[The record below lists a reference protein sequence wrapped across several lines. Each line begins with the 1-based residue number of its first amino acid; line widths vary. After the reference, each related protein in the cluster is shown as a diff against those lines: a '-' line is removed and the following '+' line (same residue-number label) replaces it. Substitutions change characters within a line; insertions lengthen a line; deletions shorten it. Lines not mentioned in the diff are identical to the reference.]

1 MAGIDGGTGL
11 PLVRVPVRSVRLTI
25 RHVPHF
31 GKVYGWSI
39 AAAALLVL
47 AMVLLLVP
55 VSERGEP
62 VPRRSADP
70 SEQARSS
77 DRGEV
82 SSRERKIRVL
92 LDRRAAALR
101 SRDLAAFMA
110 SVDPKAPVPFRRH
123 QRALF
128 HNLAEVPLARW
139 FYELDSGGIASS
151 PPPATVPEPPGELW
165 APRVVLN
172 YALAG
177 VDTVPTRKAVSHL
190 FARRG
195 GTWYLTGGIA
205 AGERQRLTWRGPWDY
220 GRCRVIVTDTGLVLG
235 HDGNRELMRRV
246 ARIMKKSVT
255 AVTEVWGPDWSGRVG
270 VLLPASRSELRSLV
284 GPAFAVDGIAAV
296 AIADRVNTVTDRVA
310 GPRVVFNTATA
321 AELSDT
327 TLRVVLQH
335 EITHIAART
344 DTVDGAPMWLLEG
357 FADYVGYRGSGL
369 SPEEIAPD
377 LGRRVRQRGPPD
389 GLPSDDAFQGS
400 GSRMELAYQQAWS
413 VVDFLA
419 RTVGERRVVGLYHR
433 IAEEGASAD
442 VDEALRDIAGM
453 SANEL
458 VRRWRDHL
466 RHTFG

>member
-1 MAGIDGGTGL
+1 MAAT
-11 PLVRVPVRSVRLTI
+11 
-25 RHVPHF
+25 
-31 GKVYGWSI
+31 
-39 AAAALLVL
+39 LLVL
-47 AMVLLLVP
+47 AIVLLLVP
-55 VSERGEP
+55 VSEPGKP
-62 VPRRSADP
+62 GPWRSPDP

-82 SSRERKIRVL
+82 SSRERKIRAL

-101 SRDLAAFMA
+101 NRNLAAFMA
-110 SVDPKAPVPFRRH
+110 SVDPQAPVPFRRR

-128 HNLAEVPLARW
+128 HNLADVPLARW
-139 FYELDSGGIASS
+139 FYELDSDGTASS
-151 PPPATVPEPPGELW
+151 PPPATMPEPPRELW
-165 APRVVLN
+165 APGVVLN
-172 YALAG
+172 YALTG
-177 VDTVPTRKAVSHL
+177 VDVVPTRKAVNHL

-195 GTWYLTGGIA
+195 DTWYLTGGTA
-205 AGERQRLTWRGPWDY
+205 ARERQRLTWRGPWYY

-246 ARIMKKSVT
+246 ARIMKASVT
-255 AVTEVWGPDWSGRVG
+255 AVTEVWGPDWSQQVG

-284 GPAFAVDGIAAV
+284 GPTFAVDGIAAV

-310 GPRVVFNTATA
+310 GPRVVFNTSTA

-335 EITHIAART
+335 EITHIATRT

-369 SPEEIAPD
+369 SSEETAPD
-377 LGRRVRQRGPPD
+377 LARRVRQRGPPS
-389 GLPSDDAFQGS
+389 GLPSDDAFKGS
-400 GSRMELAYQQAWS
+400 GSRMELAYQQGWS
-413 VVDFLA
+413 VVDFLV

-433 IAEEGASAD
+433 IAETGSSAD

-453 SANEL
+453 STNEL
-458 VRRWRDHL
+458 VRRWRGHL